1 MQVQVELGHLL
12 IAARSFAEARGV
24 VEQLVKKSPNSA
36 DAHALQAELYVAEK
50 DLGAALVE
58 QKKAVD
64 LDPKRADLLV
74 QLAELQSAT
83 DPMLREST
91 LKKALELNPK
101 FVPAIE
107 SLAVIYENT
116 GRKQQAENLLKQG
129 IELEPRN
136 LKTRQNLAQ
145 FYLSEHRNTDAEQII
160 KDAKRDLGGEGTI
173 YRVLGDYYV
182 NTGEY
187 DKATAEFAALC
198 KLHPTDLSLREDYID
213 LLLRQNKN
221 EEATRLNDE
230 ILKSNPKD
238 IIAQMLRGRILN
250 QNGQFKEAIDILQSA
265 LKEMPE
271 HAGGHYQLALALGN
285 TGNVQRAEQE
295 LREAV
300 RVEPRLTDAQLA
312 LAQIALAKDDR
323 NTLRQTGEQIITSLP
338 SDSRGYILRAE
349 AESRSNQ
356 TAAADAD
363 FRKATQVDPQ
373 SALGHSA
380 LAGWLFKIGKLQEA
394 QTHYERALES
404 DPNQVAALNG
414 LVAVFLKQN
423 QNLKAEERV
432 RQQIA
437 KAPRNDAFY
446 ALLGGLQAAN
456 KDLAGADASLQEA
469 LRLNS
474 ANLGAVLLLSN
485 IQRAEGSVDKA
496 LATAYESIAQ
506 NPKSAARYFLA
517 ASLEDSRG
525 VWLKAEALYQ
535 QALQI
540 EPNYAPAANNLAYG
554 MLQHQE
560 SSDIALSLA
569 QIARQKM
576 PDSSSA
582 ADTLAW
588 AYYQKGLYGFAAD
601 LLQEALRNSPE
612 NPTYHYH
619 IGMVYQ
625 KQQNTAAARK
635 HLQRTLEINPQFPDA
650 DKVRK
655 ALNQTSS

>member
-1 MQVQVELGHLL
+1 MRYRHLLPVFVFSFVLISVPGCSRDPNAMKQKYFESGSRYFAQGKDREAVIELLNATKIDPQFTQAHRQLAKTYIRLEAWPEAYRELQRIAELDPDDVQVQVELGHLL

-300 RVEPRLTDAQLA
+300 RVEPRPVTDAQLA

-338 SDSRGYILRAE
+338 SDSRGYI
-349 AESRSNQ
+349 
-356 TAAADAD
+356 T
-363 FRKATQVDPQ
+363 
-373 SALGHSA
+373 
-380 LAGWLFKIGKLQEA
+380 
-394 QTHYERALES
+394 
-404 DPNQVAALNG
+404 
-414 LVAVFLKQN
+414 
-423 QNLKAEERV
+423 
-432 RQQIA
+432 
-437 KAPRNDAFY
+437 
-446 ALLGGLQAAN
+446 GG
-456 KDLAGADASLQEA
+456 S
-469 LRLNS
+469 
-474 ANLGAVLLLSN
+474 
-485 IQRAEGSVDKA
+485 
-496 LATAYESIAQ
+496 
-506 NPKSAARYFLA
+506 
-517 ASLEDSRG
+517 
-525 VWLKAEALYQ
+525 
-535 QALQI
+535 
-540 EPNYAPAANNLAYG
+540 
-554 MLQHQE
+554 
-560 SSDIALSLA
+560 
-569 QIARQKM
+569 
-576 PDSSSA
+576 
-582 ADTLAW
+582 
-588 AYYQKGLYGFAAD
+588 
-601 LLQEALRNSPE
+601 
-612 NPTYHYH
+612 
-619 IGMVYQ
+619 
-625 KQQNTAAARK
+625 
-635 HLQRTLEINPQFPDA
+635 
-650 DKVRK
+650 
-655 ALNQTSS
+655 